1 MRMMGRVVHGAITYV
16 RRGEG
21 CAAAAAAVGVGTM
34 IELIVM
40 LGAAADAGEQLV
52 TGGAYMML
60 RARDTTGA
68 AAER

>member
-1 MRMMGRVVHGAITYV
+1 M

-21 CAAAAAAVGVGTM
+21 CTTATIGVGTM

-40 LGAAADAGEQLV
+40 LGASADADEQLI

-60 RARDTTGA
+60 RTRDNGGV
-68 AAER
+68 AER

>member
-1 MRMMGRVVHGAITYV
+1 
-16 RRGEG
+16 
-21 CAAAAAAVGVGTM
+21 M

-52 TGGAYMML
+52 TGGAYMTL
-60 RARDTTGA
+60 RARDTGG